1 MYKYICPS
9 LPIWL
14 IRWRKTC
21 KNPPKKEKS
30 MDYSKI
36 KLDNERNSHVTK
48 RLNRLNTWKFFK
60 VIYRENIWRMFG
72 YNFLMVVCLAPIF
85 VVLLLGSLNQTS
97 LQQSLPVLNSFG
109 FSTGTWGNLDEYFA
123 ARVRDNNMFYGLM
136 AVVASMLV
144 TVILSGG
151 FAVIRDAFWT
161 GKLST
166 VGVFKSMGKG
176 IKANIL
182 YGFVSNVI
190 ISFSVFG
197 IYVFFVWMN
206 TIALWAAIVCT
217 VVLGIIALF
226 LTMYLLILCSV
237 SVTYQQSVKQNM
249 SDSWRLM
256 WLNVFPNLIHLLL
269 ALIPIALY
277 FVFQNGLFQQLYL
290 IVLLMFGGL
299 YFPLVWH
306 THMMKTFA
314 LFHPVEVKK
323 KKQQKQQQA
332 AAEGEAA
339 EAEATPAEEQ
349 DEAGKKPTK
358 SKGKKSKKVTEAEI
372 ETDSIADSEAD
383 AYAQSDDAY
392 KTDDSKDE

>member
-1 MYKYICPS
+1 
-9 LPIWL
+9 
-14 IRWRKTC
+14 
-21 KNPPKKEKS
+21 

-72 YNFLMVVCLAPIF
+72 YNFLMIICLLPIF
-85 VVLLLGSLNQTS
+85 VVLLLGSYKQTE
-97 LQQSLPVLNSFG
+97 LQQSLPMLNGFG
-109 FSTGTWGNLDEYFA
+109 FSTGVWVNLDQYIA
-123 ARVRDNNMFYGLM
+123 ARAQENNFNYGWL
-136 AVVASMLV
+136 AVAGSMLI

-166 VGVFKSMGKG
+166 VGVFKSMWKG

-182 YGFVSNVI
+182 YGFVANVI
-190 ISFSVFG
+190 ISLSVFG
-197 IYVFFVWMN
+197 IYVFFVAIKGMDL
-206 TIALWAAIVCT
+206 LWLAIVGA

-226 LTMYLLILCSV
+226 VAMYLLVLCSV
-237 SVTYQQSVKQNM
+237 TVTYKQSVKQNL

-256 WLNVFPNLIHLLL
+256 WLNTFPNLIHLVL
-269 ALIPIALY
+269 ALIPVALY

-299 YFPLVWH
+299 YFPLVWQ

-323 KKQQKQQQA
+323 KKQAKQQQA
-332 AAEGEAA
+332 AVVEAEVTDAEAA
-339 EAEATPAEEQ
+339 PAEEQ
-349 DEAGKKPTK
+349 AQTKKSK
-358 SKGKKSKKVTEAEI
+358 IGKGKKAAEVKADDAVEAISE
-372 ETDSIADSEAD
+372 SEAD
-383 AYAQSDDAY
+383 AYAISDDAY
-392 KTDDSKDE
+392 SVEENKDE